1 MGLVNRSRFFSRTQ
15 RYEILLFFRRPS
27 SVLTSSSFKLKL
39 AFPKEELF
47 VRQREE
53 EEKNEKKKSKNQSSH
68 ATRGRRIFFFILTF
82 SLFF

>member
-53 EEKNEKKKSKNQSSH
+53 EEKNEKKNPKIN
-68 ATRGRRIFFFILTF
+68 RRTQREAGEYFF
-82 SLFF
+82 LF

>member
-1 MGLVNRSRFFSRTQ
+1 MNRSRFFSRTQ

-53 EEKNEKKKSKNQSSH
+53 EEKNEKKNPKIN
-68 ATRGRRIFFFILTF
+68 RRTQHEAGEYFF
-82 SLFF
+82 LF